1 MSGSGLGNS
10 SSHSNVSGADFLLR
24 SAFQIAMI
32 EKVTYSSAMNQ
43 KTSKSHGGARAGAG
57 RKSTYREDTRPVRI
71 PVSQI
76 DAVRLFLHS
85 RILSE
90 KTITP
95 RHLHPAPV
103 ALSIPVFASGVRA
116 GFPSP
121 ADDHAEPGLDLNQ
134 LIENR
139 ASTFCAWAEGDSM
152 QDLGILDGDLMV
164 IDRSLTARHDD
175 VVVADLNGSF
185 TVKRLVQKSG
195 NSFLMPANP
204 DYPPIPI
211 NPDDD
216 VRIWG
221 VVIRVIHDLR
231 ATGRRKRPAN
241 SKTS

>member
-1 MSGSGLGNS
+1 MKDTS
-10 SSHSNVSGADFLLR
+10 
-24 SAFQIAMI
+24 I
-32 EKVTYSSAMNQ
+32 
-43 KTSKSHGGARAGAG
+43 KTHGGSRPGAG
-57 RKSTYREDTRPVRI
+57 RKAGFLEPTKPMRI

-76 DAVRLFLHS
+76 ESVRAFLHLQIFPES
-85 RILSE
+85 
-90 KTITP
+90 TI
-95 RHLHPAPV
+95 RLV
-103 ALSIPVFASGVRA
+103 ALAVDPIPCTLPVFASGVRA

-121 ADDHAEPGLDLNQ
+121 ADDHAEPGLDLNE

-185 TVKRLVQKSG
+185 TVKRLIQKSNG
-195 NSFLMPANP
+195 SFLMPANP

-211 NPDDD
+211 KPDDE

-221 VVIRVIHDLR
+221 VVIRVVHDLR
-231 ATGRRKRPAN
+231 ASGRRKRPAPA
-241 SKTS
+241 KPTPRQKK

>member
-1 MSGSGLGNS
+1 MAMENS
-10 SSHSNVSGADFLLR
+10 A
-24 SAFQIAMI
+24 
-32 EKVTYSSAMNQ
+32 K
-43 KTSKSHGGARAGAG
+43 KHGGRRDGAG
-57 RKSTYREDTRPVRI
+57 RKSLFREATQPVRI

-76 DAVRLFLHS
+76 AAVRSFLHA
-85 RILSE
+85 RVFPE
-90 KTITP
+90 PTIAP
-95 RHLHPAPV
+95 RPLNSGLDSH
-103 ALSIPVFASGVRA
+103 ALSLPVFASGVRA

-121 ADDHAEPGLDLNQ
+121 ADDHAEPGLDLNA

-185 TVKRLVQKSG
+185 TVKRLVQKSNG
-195 NSFLMPANP
+195 SFLMPANP

-211 NPDDD
+211 KADDE

-221 VVIRVIHDLR
+221 VVIRVVHDLR
-231 ATGRRKRPAN
+231 ASGRRKRSAAATPALRQ
-241 SKTS
+241 KK

>member
-1 MSGSGLGNS
+1 MKN
-10 SSHSNVSGADFLLR
+10 
-24 SAFQIAMI
+24 
-32 EKVTYSSAMNQ
+32 KTQ
-43 KTSKSHGGARAGAG
+43 KKHGGAREGAG
-57 RKSTYREDTRPVRI
+57 RKAAFLEPTKPVRI
-71 PVSQI
+71 PLSQVE
-76 DAVRLFLHS
+76 AVRAFLHLQLFPEPG
-85 RILSE
+85 IAP
-90 KTITP
+90 IQIAAN
-95 RHLHPAPV
+95 PAPHT
-103 ALSIPVFASGVRA
+103 LPVFASGVRA

-211 NPDDD
+211 KPDDD

-231 ATGRRKRPAN
+231 ATGRRKRLAN
-241 SKTS
+241 SSKTS

>member
-1 MSGSGLGNS
+1 MKN
-10 SSHSNVSGADFLLR
+10 NTR
-24 SAFQIAMI
+24 
-32 EKVTYSSAMNQ
+32 K
-43 KTSKSHGGARAGAG
+43 KHGGVREGAG
-57 RKSTYREDTRPVRI
+57 RKATFLEATKPVRI
-71 PVSQI
+71 PISQV
-76 DAVRLFLHS
+76 ASVRAFLLGQVFPEAA
-85 RILSE
+85 IKPLQM
-90 KTITP
+90 TANPTP
-95 RHLHPAPV
+95 HNL
-103 ALSIPVFASGVRA
+103 PVFASGVRA

-211 NPDDD
+211 KPDDE

-241 SKTS
+241 SKNP

>member
-1 MSGSGLGNS
+1 
-10 SSHSNVSGADFLLR
+10 
-24 SAFQIAMI
+24 
-32 EKVTYSSAMNQ
+32 MNP
-43 KTSKSHGGARAGAG
+43 KTSRSHGGARVGAG
-57 RKSTYREDTRPVRI
+57 RKATYRENTRPVRI

-76 DAVRLFLHS
+76 DAVRLFLHGKLFQEQS
-85 RILSE
+85 
-90 KTITP
+90 ITP
-95 RHLHPAPV
+95 LNLTSAPTKIHL
-103 ALSIPVFASGVRA
+103 PVFASGVRA

-175 VVVADLNGSF
+175 VVVADLNGAF
-185 TVKRLVQKSG
+185 TVKRLVEKSG
-195 NSFLMPANP
+195 ASFLMPANP

-211 NPDDD
+211 KPDDE

-231 ATGRRKRPAN
+231 ATGRRKRTN
-241 SKTS
+241 SKTGKK

>member
-1 MSGSGLGNS
+1 M
-10 SSHSNVSGADFLLR
+10 
-24 SAFQIAMI
+24 
-32 EKVTYSSAMNQ
+32 K
-43 KTSKSHGGARAGAG
+43 SKSQNKHGGVREGAG
-57 RKSTYREDTRPVRI
+57 RKAAFREPTKPVRI
-71 PVSQI
+71 PLSQVES
-76 DAVRLFLHS
+76 VRAFLH
-85 RILSE
+85 LQMFPE
-90 KTITP
+90 
-95 RHLHPAPV
+95 PAVKPV
-103 ALSIPVFASGVRA
+103 QLATNPASHTLPVFASGVRA

-185 TVKRLVQKSG
+185 TVKRLMQKSG
-195 NSFLMPANP
+195 KSFLMPANP

-211 NPDDD
+211 RPDDE

-231 ATGRRKRPAN
+231 ATGRRKRPSN
-241 SKTS
+241 SSKHP

>member
-1 MSGSGLGNS
+1 MKN
-10 SSHSNVSGADFLLR
+10 
-24 SAFQIAMI
+24 
-32 EKVTYSSAMNQ
+32 KTQ
-43 KTSKSHGGARAGAG
+43 KKHGGAREGAG
-57 RKSTYREDTRPVRI
+57 RKAAFLEPTKPVRI
-71 PVSQI
+71 PLSQVE
-76 DAVRLFLHS
+76 AVRAFLHLQLFPGPG
-85 RILSE
+85 IE
-90 KTITP
+90 PIP
-95 RHLHPAPV
+95 IAANPAPHT
-103 ALSIPVFASGVRA
+103 LPVFASGVRA

-211 NPDDD
+211 KPDDD

>member
-1 MSGSGLGNS
+1 MKN
-10 SSHSNVSGADFLLR
+10 NTR
-24 SAFQIAMI
+24 
-32 EKVTYSSAMNQ
+32 K
-43 KTSKSHGGARAGAG
+43 KHGGVREGAG
-57 RKSTYREDTRPVRI
+57 RKAAFLEPTKPVRI
-71 PVSQI
+71 PISQV
-76 DAVRLFLHS
+76 ASVRAFLLGQVFPEAA
-85 RILSE
+85 IKPLQM
-90 KTITP
+90 
-95 RHLHPAPV
+95 V
-103 ALSIPVFASGVRA
+103 ANPMPQNLPVFASGVRA

-211 NPDDD
+211 KPDDE

-241 SKTS
+241 SKHS